1 MVVCVVGG
9 EWWVMGGRWWV
20 VMVMMVVGS
29 GANAELIAS
38 ELLPVGRRIYIYIYI
53 HICIAFASF
62 WVPGSPPRSPP
73 YIYIYIYSFSDM
85 CKVTSY

>member
-1 MVVCVVGG
+1 MGGGRWVVGGRWWVVCCGRWVVGGRLVVVCVVGG

-38 ELLPVGRRIYIYIYI
+38 ELLLVGRRIKSILY
-53 HICIAFASF
+53 H
-62 WVPGSPPRSPP
+62 PLPRRQ
-73 YIYIYIYSFSDM
+73 
-85 CKVTSY
+85 T